1 MTRTEREHQIARSQG
16 YIHGLG
22 DLVVTFDIEAA
33 VEWIFTE
40 DKKCEPGGKQ
50 IEIKKVEPKSIEN
63 RWW

>member
-1 MTRTEREHQIARSQG
+1 MTRTEREHYIARSQ
-16 YIHGLG
+16 GLG

>member
-33 VEWIFTE
+33 VE
-40 DKKCEPGGKQ
+40 
-50 IEIKKVEPKSIEN
+50 
-63 RWW
+63 